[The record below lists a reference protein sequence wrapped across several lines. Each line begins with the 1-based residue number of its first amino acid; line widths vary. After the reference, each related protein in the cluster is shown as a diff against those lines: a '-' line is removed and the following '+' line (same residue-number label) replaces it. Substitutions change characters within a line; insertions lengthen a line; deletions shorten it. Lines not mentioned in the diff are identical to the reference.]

1 MVAEARRLSRKSDEA
16 RTLSQSRSR
25 FDFYKQVYQF
35 SFAKPKIVFRK
46 NHDYRESIEKHGE
59 RMQQDVD
66 LQR

>member
-1 MVAEARRLSRKSDEA
+1 LH
-16 RTLSQSRSR
+16 QSRSR

-46 NHDYRESIEKHGE
+46 NHDYREPIEKYGA